1 VIAWFGTGLLGAG
14 FVRALRRRDEDVTV
28 WNRSPEKAR
37 ALEADGAR
45 VAADPAAAARGA
57 SRIHLTLSD
66 DGAVDEVLERARD
79 GFAPGVVI
87 IDHSTTSATGTKE
100 RVARWDAGGIPFLH
114 APVFMGPQNALESS
128 GTMLAS
134 GDRDRFEQL
143 RAELQRMT
151 GKVVY
156 LGADVGRA
164 AAFKLMGN
172 LFLTFVTV
180 GLTDLLALA
189 KALGVHPR
197 EAASLFEFFNPGAAI
212 PARAARLIE
221 ADYEHPS
228 WELTMAR
235 KDVQLMVD
243 EGNRGGVDLLAL
255 PAIAA
260 KMDDLIARGYGASDW
275 TVIAKDALAG

>member
-14 FVRALRRRDEDVTV
+14 FVRALRRRGEDVTV
-28 WNRSPEKAR
+28 WNRTPEKAR

-45 VAADPAAAARGA
+45 VATDPAAAARGA

-87 IDHSTTSATGTKE
+87 VDHTTTSATGTKE

-143 RAELQRMT
+143 RPELEAMT

-156 LGADVGRA
+156 LGPDVARA

-189 KALGVHPR
+189 KALGVPPQ

-221 ADYEHPS
+221 ADFEHPS

-235 KDVQLMVD
+235 KDVRLMVD
-243 EGNRGGVDLLAL
+243 EGNRAGVDLLAL

-275 TVIAKDALAG
+275 TVIAKDALAV